1 MLTESLPISTQQNL
15 FHSELFNQLDT
26 KDPLIALSHTMD
38 WEVFDVVFSSIIAMI
53 TAYPQNLLG

>member
-38 WEVFDVVFSSIIAMI
+38 WEVFDVVFSR
-53 TAYPQNLLG
+53 